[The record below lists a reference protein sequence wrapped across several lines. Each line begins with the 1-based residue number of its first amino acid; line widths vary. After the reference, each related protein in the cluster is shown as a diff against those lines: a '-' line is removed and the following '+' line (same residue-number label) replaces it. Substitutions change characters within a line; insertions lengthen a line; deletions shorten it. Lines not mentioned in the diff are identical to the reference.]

1 MLWGRLERRD
11 DELEDIARCGRM
23 IEKRSCVYI
32 CIVRIEYVNNEIRL
46 GFALIHCCII

>member
-1 MLWGRLERRD
+1 MMSLRILLDVVE
-11 DELEDIARCGRM
+11 M